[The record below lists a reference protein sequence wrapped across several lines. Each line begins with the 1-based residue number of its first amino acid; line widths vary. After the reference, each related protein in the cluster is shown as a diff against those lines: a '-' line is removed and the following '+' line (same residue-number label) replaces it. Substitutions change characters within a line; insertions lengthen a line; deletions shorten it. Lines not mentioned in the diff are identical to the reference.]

1 MTWVLMKQSNM
12 LSNSGLNT
20 LGVISIRIDYAPNGQ
35 SPPHIHPRASEI
47 LLVLEGTLYAWFCD
61 IRQP

>member
-20 LGVISIRIDYAPNGQ
+20 LGMFLVFP
-35 SPPHIHPRASEI
+35 
-47 LLVLEGTLYAWFCD
+47 LVLIHFHVKLETQVQLP
-61 IRQP
+61 ILV